1 MVELLLLPGLVL
13 AIVVPLAVGVVV
25 ERAAAQRRRRQPEP
39 PGAGPHPPTVL
50 ALASVAL
57 ALLTWPAG
65 VSMIWMVEGLVSGGL
80 LAHPPGPLTK
90 VAMLNTVPLLAL
102 ACGTAALY
110 RARRWEAGR
119 GAIDLARAGLV
130 LSSWACLFMLL
141 PLTRAVQRDGVERAD
156 RDACGRNVAK
166 LVAAMELYLAD
177 NDGVFPPGERWCE
190 RIWPHLKGDLE
201 SNRSACDYG
210 FNAKLAGRK
219 RGDLKEPSRLVL
231 IFDTDPN
238 PDGSNVAGGRER
250 LPEVPHHRYGDTYGF
265 ADGQHRWLPRSRS
278 GLTAQ
283 GEITWSK
290 ECEADWVRWEP

>member
-25 ERAAAQRRRRQPEP
+25 ERVAVQRRRRQPEP
-39 PGAGPHPPTVL
+39 PGAGQRPPIIL

-65 VSMIWMVEGLVSGGL
+65 LSMRGMVGGLVSADL
-80 LAHPPGPLTK
+80 LAHPPGPLTM
-90 VAMLNTVPLLAL
+90 VAVLSSVPLLAL
-102 ACGTAALY
+102 ACGMAALY

-119 GAIDLARAGLV
+119 GATDLARAGLV

-156 RDACGRNVAK
+156 RDACGRNAAK

-190 RIWPHLKGDLE
+190 RIWPHVKGDLE
-201 SNRSACDYG
+201 SNRSACDCG
-210 FNAKLAGRK
+210 FNARLSGRK

-231 IFDTDPN
+231 IFDTDSN
-238 PDGSNVAGGRER
+238 PDGSNVAGGPER
-250 LPEVPHHRYGDTYGF
+250 LPRVPHHRYGDSYGF
-265 ADGQHRWLPRSRS
+265 ADGQHRWLPRRRS
-278 GLTAQ
+278 GLDAQ

-290 ECEADWVRWEP
+290 KCDADRVRWVP